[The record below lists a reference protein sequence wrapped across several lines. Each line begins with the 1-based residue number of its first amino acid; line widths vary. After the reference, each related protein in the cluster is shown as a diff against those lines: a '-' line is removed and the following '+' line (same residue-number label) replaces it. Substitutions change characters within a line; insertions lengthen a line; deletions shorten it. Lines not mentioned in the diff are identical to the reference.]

1 MQGVV
6 PPQDAEVKGPNA
18 LREQISPIPNF
29 VHMPRYL
36 FALRHSDHD
45 DLDNDPDGM
54 DLADDVTA
62 REFAVKIIRGLL
74 ESPDENWKGW
84 VMEVTQGER
93 HVWNLPFD
101 AIEPAEH
108 S

>member
-1 MQGVV
+1 LNTELRLATGQFVSRVV
-6 PPQDAEVKGPNA
+6 PPEEAEVKGSNA

-36 FALRHSDHD
+36 FALHHSDHD

-62 REFAVKIIRGLL
+62 REVAVKIIR
-74 ESPDENWKGW
+74 
-84 VMEVTQGER
+84 
-93 HVWNLPFD
+93 
-101 AIEPAEH
+101 AI
-108 S
+108 